1 MCGVCRDDVSYDK
14 HAVLRYPGCG
24 HVAHA
29 DCYVGAVF
37 IRRQASCWQCSPDA
51 AIADDYGDCINM
63 ENLQLEE
70 FTRRNLAAAASAR
83 RADYNITALL
93 AQAKELVDIDTVG
106 SDAARVVAVVNAVGD
121 IPARPLTPWLP
132 GATAEDMC
140 LTRELLKVHTTPL
153 ELRMK
158 GTNVLGVI
166 NSRVTIDEL
175 LRWNYTL
182 GELRDVGFT
191 LDTLVTV
198 GLRAAHLRQRAIV
211 SVHVLRNVFGC
222 TFEDV
227 LQIERKFSTAYGAL
241 LCYLCVGL
249 DLEGHRTLG
258 LTNLHAL
265 RPHGLDRFALLVLA
279 QSLKPPDLRALG
291 LDLQLLRDLDALS
304 ADDIRALGGSPHI
317 SVAVAALDI
326 PIDAVRQGTDPPKP
340 QPQLAITN
348 ESSPAPTPPPVQH
361 HHQPPVQHVRGPSAP
376 VHREWRLPPSHRQ
389 QYPPQQHAR
398 HHPQPYAYQQP
409 YPQYQAAAGPYS
421 PHEVDALL
429 GIALQN
435 E

>member
-51 AIADDYGDCINM
+51 PIADDYGDCINM

-93 AQAKELVDIDTVG
+93 EQAKELVKLDEVG

-158 GTNVLGVI
+158 GANVLGVI

-211 SVHVLRNVFGC
+211 SVHVLRNVYGC

-227 LQIERKFSTAYGAL
+227 IQIERKFSTAYGAL

-304 ADDIRALGGSPHI
+304 ADDVRALGGSPNLA
-317 SVAVAALDI
+317 VAVAALDI
-326 PIDAVRQGTDPPKP
+326 SIDAVRQGAEPPTPKP
-340 QPQLAITN
+340 PQLAITHT
-348 ESSPAPTPPPVQH
+348 SPSPDPTPPPIQH
-361 HHQPPVQHVRGPSAP
+361 HPPPVSNHAWRPP
-376 VHREWRLPPSHRQ
+376 VHQRPHFT
-389 QYPPQQHAR
+389 PQQPARRQPHA
-398 HHPQPYAYQQP
+398 HPQPYAYQQP
-409 YPQYQAAAGPYS
+409 YPQYQAVAGPYS
-421 PHEVDALL
+421 SREVDALL
-429 GIALQN
+429 GIALQS